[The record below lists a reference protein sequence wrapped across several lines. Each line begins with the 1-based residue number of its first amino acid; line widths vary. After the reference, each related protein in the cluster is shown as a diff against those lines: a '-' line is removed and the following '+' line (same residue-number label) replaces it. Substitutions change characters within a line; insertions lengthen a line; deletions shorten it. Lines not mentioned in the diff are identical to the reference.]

1 MPSQD
6 LDQFD
11 RVLVWFRRDL
21 RLDDHTALS
30 LALQHAKHV
39 HAAFVF
45 DTTILDKLPRQDRRV
60 AFIHASLQE
69 LDAAWRERAADEAA
83 GLVVRHGV
91 AAHELVVMAQQL
103 GVQAVFTHHDDEPEA
118 LARDAQVRGSLA
130 NHGIAFHSFKDHVVF
145 ERSEVLTLSG
155 TPYGV
160 FTPYKNAWLK
170 KVTPADLAARPTQA
184 KPGQLAA
191 VPKALRQPLPA
202 LKSMGFDEM
211 DLAALHIHPC
221 MSADI

>member
-1 MPSQD
+1 MPPQV

-11 RVLVWFRRDL
+11 SVLVWFRRDL

-30 LALQHAKHV
+30 TALKHAKHV

-45 DTTILDKLPRQDRRV
+45 DTAILAKLPRQDRRV
-60 AFIHASLQE
+60 AFIHASLHE
-69 LDAAWRERAADEAA
+69 LDAAWRERAANTEA
-83 GLVVRHGV
+83 GLLVRHGE
-91 AAHELVVMAQQL
+91 AIHEMVQLAQHL

-155 TPYGV
+155 TPYGCV
-160 FTPYKNAWLK
+160 HAVQKRLVEKSHACRFSGTTDTSPDRSIGQHPQGLA
-170 KVTPADLAARPTQA
+170 PAHP
-184 KPGQLAA
+184 QLAGH
-191 VPKALRQPLPA
+191 
-202 LKSMGFDEM
+202 GF
-211 DLAALHIHPC
+211 
-221 MSADI
+221 